1 MHELPLDGRLR
12 QILRHY
18 RCLQDTVL
26 LWIFQ
31 RLDDGLGGQSVLE
44 RISNRARPYSLPV
57 GSRLALSAKNVI
69 IAIVSLTGNS
79 IIENREIRFSKQPF
93 ILRLSEKC
101 GNPAWLVLR
110 GMKIKSRAAG

>member
-12 QILRHY
+12 QILRHD
-18 RCLQDTVL
+18 RFLEDTVL

-57 GSRLALSAKNVI
+57 GSRLALNMSAKNAI
-69 IAIVSLTGNS
+69 IAIDWRAIPCFSLTGNS
-79 IIENREIRFSKQPF
+79 IIENREIGFRNSHLCSGYQRNAV
-93 ILRLSEKC
+93 IRLGWCYE
-101 GNPAWLVLR
+101 G
-110 GMKIKSRAAG
+110 